1 MLIIG
6 FTILIGIYKNRYHRT
21 IYLQYKNTD
30 IAFSPKIIWATQLNY
45 KLSENLSLDFNSK
58 YVGEQFIDNTSS
70 KDRMLDD
77 YLTHNLQLQYNLNS
91 KLFKTSKIYFRIN
104 NIFDNEYVSNAWIY
118 RFISDGYDPR
128 ADDHYVTKNSDGGYN
143 MAGYFPEATRNYML
157 MLVLG
162 F

>member
-1 MLIIG
+1 M
-6 FTILIGIYKNRYHRT
+6 
-21 IYLQYKNTD
+21 
-30 IAFSPKIIWATQLNY
+30 
-45 KLSENLSLDFNSK
+45 DFNSK

-104 NIFDNEYVSNAWIY
+104 NVFDNEYVSNAWIY
-118 RFISDGYDPR
+118 KFISDGYDPR
-128 ADDHYVTKNSDGGYN
+128 ADDYYVTKNSDGGYN